1 MRDQDFYW
9 LAGLLGGEGLFLSGP
24 PSAPNSVRIALM
36 MTDADV
42 VARVATLWGVAY
54 HEVRQ
59 ERSRAMGCKPSYYV
73 HLRGKPAA
81 ALMKQLLPFMGER
94 RQRQIERA
102 LASYDPHSR
111 RKLDPE
117 QIAASK
123 ANLTEG
129 HKHSDPA
136 RQYGVDRSTISHIKA
151 GTRRAYR

>member
-9 LAGLLGGEGLFLSGP
+9 LAGLLEGEGSFLAGP

-36 MTDADV
+36 MTDEDV

-59 ERSRAMGCKPSYYV
+59 ARSLAMGWKPNYYV
-73 HLRGKPAA
+73 HLRGKPAV
-81 ALMKQLLPFMGER
+81 ALMEQLLPFMGER

-102 LASYDPHSR
+102 LATYNPHLQ
-111 RKLDPE
+111 RKLDPQ
-117 QIAASK
+117 QIATIK
-123 ANLTEG
+123 AKLAEG
-129 HKHSDPA
+129 YKHSDLA
-136 RQYGVDRSTISHIKA
+136 KQYGVDRSTISHIKA